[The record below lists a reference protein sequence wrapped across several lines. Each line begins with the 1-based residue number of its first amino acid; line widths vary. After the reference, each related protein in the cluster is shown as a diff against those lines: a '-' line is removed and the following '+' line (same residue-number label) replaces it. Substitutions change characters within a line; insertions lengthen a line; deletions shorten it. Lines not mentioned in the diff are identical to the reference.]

1 MLFYIL
7 LYISIIMLT
16 GLLSVRIGKNP
27 FAGRY
32 FAPAVCMIMSLVLL
46 VIILTGYESFQKEI
60 FSSGRISPFFEF
72 TAGADSLSLF
82 FMIPL
87 MILTASCSIY
97 GSRYFKKVIS
107 PLHWFSYAMLV
118 SGMVL
123 VLVSWNA
130 VLFLVSW
137 ELMSL
142 SSFILVVSDYEKEEV
157 RRAGLIYF
165 ITAHI
170 GIVFLFT
177 AFFLLSESAGSF
189 DFEVFNN
196 TVFTVS
202 RSNLIFI
209 CALIGFGF
217 KAGFIPFHIWLPLAH
232 PAAPSH
238 VSALMSG
245 IMIKMGIYGILRVL
259 LFLNQFQPWWGIL
272 LVFCGSLTGILAVLF
287 AIGQHDIKRLLAY
300 SSVENI
306 GIILLGLGIG
316 ITGRAYNY
324 NTVSALGFAGAL
336 LHIVNHAFFKGLL
349 FLGAGAIIRQTGTGE
364 IDRLGGLI
372 KKLPWT
378 GTLFLT
384 GSAAIA
390 GLPFFNGF
398 ISELM
403 IYISSVTGAVK
414 SGGSIMPLISAIT
427 VISLAVIGG
436 LASICFTKIFGTVFQ
451 GHSRKTDI
459 SNITE
464 VPFLMKSGMLFL
476 TSFIV
481 FIGMASY
488 LVIPFL
494 ENPVSLFAGDTA
506 GVCLIKLEN
515 IFIRLSIILFS
526 ILFLIIVLLGIK
538 SGIYK
543 KRAVKVNETWGCGY
557 SFPADTMQYTASS
570 YADPLIDKSRYML
583 SGKKEKKFDSEYFPG
598 PDWSFKSE
606 VNDWFLSRIF
616 EGSGKMIDRIFSLLR
631 WFQCGKAG
639 VYVIYIA
646 FAVIIMIVWK
656 FVL

>member
-1 MLFYIL
+1 MMEGIYLLFFIGAAASIL
-7 LYISIIMLT
+7 LYKFQKAAAYIGFGISAIASAAGVWFFIVNMT
-16 GLLSVRIGKNP
+16 GGCEFKISMPVFDAAFAVDPLSAFFSFVICLVALAASIYGIHYAEEYKDSVRIGAMGFFFNL
-27 FAGRY
+27 FI
-32 FAPAVCMIMSLVLL
+32 VSMLL
-46 VIILTGYESFQKEI
+46 VVAAANVFWFMVFWEFMTLSSFFLIHFNDSEK
-60 FSSGRISPFFEF
+60 
-72 TAGADSLSLF
+72 TAGATILYMVIAHVGGAAILAA
-82 FMIPL
+82 MLL
-87 MILTASCSIY
+87 MSSTA
-97 GSRYFKKVIS
+97 GSMNFSDFSDITIS
-107 PLHWFSYAMLV
+107 PVMAS
-118 SGMVL
+118 
-123 VLVSWNA
+123 
-130 VLFLVSW
+130 
-137 ELMSL
+137 
-142 SSFILVVSDYEKEEV
+142 
-157 RRAGLIYF
+157 
-165 ITAHI
+165 
-170 GIVFLFT
+170 IVFLL
-177 AFFLLSESAGSF
+177 FFF
-189 DFEVFNN
+189 
-196 TVFTVS
+196 
-202 RSNLIFI
+202 
-209 CALIGFGF
+209 GFGS
-217 KAGFIPFHIWLPLAH
+217 KAGVFPVHVWLPKAH

-238 VSALMSG
+238 VSALMSAV
-245 IMIKMGIYGILRVL
+245 MIKTAIYGIIRCCMWLPL
-259 LFLNQFQPWWGIL
+259 SEWWGIL
-272 LVFCGSLTGILAVLF
+272 ILVFGALSSLLGVLY
-287 AIGQHDIKRLLAY
+287 ALTQHDTKALLAY
-300 SSVENI
+300 HSVENI

-349 FLGAGAIIRQTGTGE
+349 FLGAGAVIRQTGTGE

-378 GTLFLT
+378 GTLFLS

-403 IYISSVTGAVK
+403 IYISSATGAVK
-414 SGGSIMPLISAIT
+414 SGGSVMPMISAIT

-451 GHSRKTDI
+451 GHPRKTDI

-464 VPFLMKSGMLFL
+464 VPFLMKSGMLFPAF
-476 TSFIV
+476 FIV
-481 FIGMASY
+481 FIGMAAF

-506 GVCLIKLEN
+506 GGCLIKLEN

-526 ILFLIIVLLGIK
+526 ILFFIIVLLGIK
-538 SGIYK
+538 GRIYK

-570 YADPLIDKSRYML
+570 YADPLIDKSRYVL

-598 PDWSFKSE
+598 QDWSFKSE

-616 EGSGKMIDRIFSLLR
+616 TGAGKIIDRIFRLLR

-646 FAVIIMIVWK
+646 FTVIIMIVWK